1 MPDIPVVLVL
11 AGLDPTGG
19 AGLQADIEALSSMGC
34 HAAPVITAITVQDTR
49 NVLRFEPVAAEL
61 VMEQARAVLEDIK
74 VAAIKI
80 GMVGSVENAEA
91 IHSLLKDYPDIPVV
105 LDPVLK
111 AGGGSLL
118 APEELTR
125 AIRSL
130 LLPQTT
136 LLTPNSEEAR
146 QLAPE
151 ADDLTACAEELQELG
166 CRYVLITGSHEPTV
180 EVINTLYGEHQ
191 VLEIFPCKR
200 LAGDYHGSGCT
211 LASAIA
217 GLLAQDIDV
226 VDACRH
232 AQEYTWAS
240 LQNGYRIGMG
250 QVIPDR
256 FSWTDQ
262 DTEA

>member
-1 MPDIPVVLVL
+1 MSDIPVVLSL

-19 AGLQADIEALSSMGC
+19 AGLQADIEALASMGC
-34 HAAPVITAITVQDTR
+34 HAAPVITAVTVQDTR
-49 NVLRFEPVAAEL
+49 NVIRFEPVSAEL
-61 VMEQARAVLEDIK
+61 VMEQARAVLEDIR

-80 GMVGSVENAEA
+80 GMVGSVETAEA

-105 LDPVLK
+105 LDPILK

-118 APEELTR
+118 ASEELTH

-130 LLPQTT
+130 LLPLTT
-136 LLTPNSEEAR
+136 LTTPNSEEAR

-151 ADDLTACAEELQELG
+151 ADSLTACAESLQDIG

-180 EVINTLYGEHQ
+180 EVINTLYGRHQ
-191 VLEIFPCKR
+191 LLEIYPCKR
-200 LAGDYHGSGCT
+200 LAGEYHGSGCT
-211 LASAIA
+211 LASAA
-217 GLLAQDIDV
+217 TGLLAQGIDI

-250 QVIPDR
+250 QLIPDR
-256 FSWTDQ
+256 FSWTDH